1 MDPLSVE
8 LYLLLILSDVLGAIL
23 VVASLK
29 LAMDLAKE
37 KKELE
42 KLKKEEQEKNK

>member
-1 MDPLSVE
+1 MVPSSVQ
-8 LYLLLILSDVLGAIL
+8 LYLLLILSDILGVIL

-29 LAMDLAKE
+29 LAIDLAKE

-42 KLKKEEQEKNK
+42 KQKKEEQEKNK